1 MTHWNVAQPPSA
13 GSGRSMLRPY
23 KSAGDPHFPR
33 SHPTQLY
40 HLTPA
45 AQCMI
50 IMQTCIVRR
59 ERCVRR

>member
-33 SHPTQLY
+33 SHPLACMVAQASS
-40 HLTPA
+40 PA
-45 AQCMI
+45 MI
-50 IMQTCIVRR
+50 RSR
-59 ERCVRR
+59 DLSASG

>member
-33 SHPTQLY
+33 SHPHDSFSVLS
-40 HLTPA
+40 A
-45 AQCMI
+45 ASAVGGIRM
-50 IMQTCIVRR
+50 RAR
-59 ERCVRR
+59 S